1 MIEQLLNYGDNYQIK
16 DIKVEENK
24 NLIYIKSRAEN
35 CKCPKCKDIS
45 NKKHSTYTRRIQD
58 TPIHNTETWC
68 IITAYEFECTNE
80 NCEITTFNEELS
92 FARKNKVMTD
102 ALIQFVLSISIF
114 MSSSATSL
122 ILSFLGVKISADTV
136 DRIIQKI
143 EAIDN
148 PDVEA
153 VGIDDVATRRGQNY
167 ATAIYDLNDHHLLAL
182 LEGRDADSIK
192 DWLKNHNKIK
202 IIARDRASSYAV
214 AISEILPDCIQVAD
228 RFHLFQNLIEY
239 LKDIFYN
246 ELPEKIFIKDGVI
259 EEEKNIEKIPIEFKI
274 EEEKF
279 QDLNYDNSPP
289 LDKYGNVI
297 NFNSSYLNQNS
308 KISKKYQN
316 IRDEKVKKIKKIRER
331 FKEEQCYKNI
341 MDEFD
346 VCRNAIKK
354 YIKMSDEEVEK
365 IAFVNERNFRL
376 IDDYI
381 NIIYKMLLD
390 KIEIEYIIE
399 YVKQKGYSGSIGTLK
414 DYMVSLIKNNKL
426 SYNCSKILF
435 QQYKYPDDVLIITR
449 LELLKH
455 ILTIDNTKRNEDIEK
470 NMDIIKVKY
479 PLIQDIKDV
488 FNDFHKTMF
497 GKNPNDLNI
506 FIKKYNYII
515 SSFCNG
521 LKKDIAP
528 VKNAISN
535 EINSG
540 FVEGN
545 NNKFKLIKRIV
556 YGKMKLVNL
565 FKKSY
570 LCFLATLDNFSINEI
585 VEQILQNT

>member
-1 MIEQLLNYGDNYQIK
+1 MIEQLLNYGNNYHI
-16 DIKVEENK
+16 ENIETK
-24 NLIYIKSRAEN
+24 ENRNLIYIKSKTEN
-35 CKCPKCKDIS
+35 CKCPKCKILSD
-45 NKKHSTYTRRIQD
+45 KKHSTYTRKIQD
-58 TPIHNTETWC
+58 TPIHNIETWC
-68 IITAYEFECTNE
+68 IVTAYEFECINK
-80 NCEITTFNEELS
+80 NCEIKTFNEELS
-92 FARKNKVMTD
+92 FARKSKVMTD
-102 ALIQFVLSISIF
+102 ALIQFILSISIF
-114 MSSSATSL
+114 MSSSATAL
-122 ILSFLGVKISADTV
+122 ILSFLGVKTSADTV

-143 EAIDN
+143 EIMDN
-148 PDVEA
+148 PNVEA
-153 VGIDDVATRRGQNY
+153 VGIDDVATRKGQTY

-192 DWLKNHNKIK
+192 DWLKSHNKIK
-202 IIARDRASSYAV
+202 IVARDRASNYAT
-214 AISEILPDCIQVAD
+214 AISEILPDCMQVAD

-239 LKDIFYN
+239 LKDIFYK
-246 ELPEKIFIKDGVI
+246 ELPEKIFIKASTI
-259 EEEKNIEKIPIEFKI
+259 EEGKNAKKIPTEFNI
-274 EEEKF
+274 DEEK
-279 QDLNYDNSPP
+279 LKSLSYDNSPP

-308 KISKKYQN
+308 KISKKYQD
-316 IRDEKVKKIKKIRER
+316 IRNEKVEKIKKIRER
-331 FKEEQCYKNI
+331 FKEESCYKKI
-341 MDEFD
+341 MDEFG
-346 VCRNAIKK
+346 VCRNALKK
-354 YIKMSDEEVEK
+354 YIKMSEEEVEN
-365 IAFVNERNFRL
+365 IAFVNERKTRL

-381 NIIYKMLLD
+381 NIIYKMMLD
-390 KIEIEYIIE
+390 KIQIEYIIE
-399 YVKQKGYSGSIGTLK
+399 YVKLKGYSGSDGSLK
-414 DYMVSLIKNNKL
+414 DYMVSLINNNNL

-455 ILTIDNTKRNEDIEK
+455 ILTIDDAKKNEDIEK
-470 NMDIIKVKY
+470 NMDIIKEKY
-479 PLIQDIKDV
+479 PLVQEIKDI
-488 FNDFHKTMF
+488 FNNFHQTMF
-497 GKNPNDLNI
+497 GENPNELDK
-506 FIKKYNYII
+506 FIDKYNSKI

-585 VEQILQNT
+585 VEQVLQNT